1 MTSPETRQVLTVRRR
16 SIFVEKVGV
25 VGGGTMGAG
34 IAEVCAK
41 AGSTVVVAETKQ
53 EFADAAQARI
63 EKSIARGVKSGKLSQ
78 DDADAALARVT
89 VTVDMEDLADS
100 DLVIEAAPEVESIK
114 ADIFA
119 RLDKIVKPSGIL
131 ATNTSSLPV
140 VKMAQAT
147 SRPGQVVG
155 VHFFN
160 PVPVMPLV
168 EVVSALTTDEETA
181 TAVFDYVKNTLGKTT
196 VRAGDRA
203 GFIVNALLIP
213 YLTSAVRMLESGYA
227 TKEDI
232 DAAMKG
238 GAGYPMGPLTL
249 IDTVGL
255 DITLNAAQSLYDE
268 FAEPHYAPPALLR
281 RMVDAGR
288 LGKKSGKGFYDYS

>member
-1 MTSPETRQVLTVRRR
+1 MAVQL
-16 SIFVEKVGV
+16 VGV

-41 AGSTVVVAETKQ
+41 AGSDVIVLETSEK
-53 EFADAAQARI
+53 FADAAR
-63 EKSIARGVKSGKLSQ
+63 ERVSTSIGKGVTRGKITQ
-78 DDADAALARVT
+78 EDADAAIARVR
-89 VTVDMEDLADS
+89 VTTEIADLADR

-114 ADIFA
+114 TDIFA
-119 RLDKIVKPSGIL
+119 KLDAVVKPSGIL

-140 VKMAQAT
+140 IKMAQAT
-147 SRPGQVVG
+147 NRPGQVVG

-168 EVVSALTTDEETA
+168 EVISALTTDDAAANE
-181 TAVFDYVKNTLGKTT
+181 VYDYVKSTLGKTA

-213 YLTSAVRMLESGYA
+213 YLCDAVRMLESGYA

-232 DAAMKG
+232 DDAMKG
-238 GAGYPMGPLTL
+238 GCGYPMGPLTL
-249 IDTVGL
+249 LDTVGL
-255 DITLNAAQSLYDE
+255 DIALNAAQALYDE
-268 FAEPHYAPPALLR
+268 FAQPNYAPPALLR

-288 LGKKSGKGFYDYS
+288 LGRKTGEGFYSYK

>member
-1 MTSPETRQVLTVRRR
+1 MA
-16 SIFVEKVGV
+16 VELIGV

-41 AGSTVVVAETKQ
+41 AGSDVIVLETSE
-53 EFADAAQARI
+53 EFADAAR
-63 EKSIARGVKSGKLSQ
+63 KRVSGSIGKGVARGKITQ
-78 DDADAALARVT
+78 EEADAAIARVR
-89 VTVDMEDLADS
+89 VTTDVADLANR
-100 DLVIEAAPEVESIK
+100 DLVIEAAPEIESLK
-114 ADIFA
+114 VDIFTK
-119 RLDKIVKPSGIL
+119 LDAVVKPSGIL

-140 VKMAQAT
+140 IKMAQAT

-168 EVVSALTTDEETA
+168 EIISALTTEEETA
-181 TAVFDYVKNTLGKTT
+181 NAVFDYVKNTLGKMT

-238 GAGYPMGPLTL
+238 GCGYPMGPLTL

-255 DITLNAAQSLYDE
+255 DVTLNAAQSLYDE

-288 LGKKSGKGFYDYS
+288 LGRKTGQGFYSYN